1 MSVEDNRITIWG
13 AGTSRTFRPIWTAEE
28 IGLSYKHL
36 PIGPRTGETTTAEY
50 TNLNRKQKVPFMHDG
65 TIGLS
70 ESVAICRYLIGK
82 YGRDGSLY
90 IPNDAESQ
98 AKEDEWICYIYGE
111 LDETAL
117 YVMRR
122 HGDLKDIYGEAP
134 EAVASARAYAVRHL
148 KVVEEHLQ
156 DASHVMG
163 DQFGLADILL
173 TSCLDW
179 AEFYGI
185 ELFGSL
191 IAYRAEVA
199 ERPASQRA
207 FTTNFRQMLAAASG
221 GQQ

>member
-1 MSVEDNRITIWG
+1 MSNENDQITIWG

-28 IGLSYKHL
+28 LGLSYKHL

-82 YGRDGSLY
+82 HGRDAGFY
-90 IPNDAESQ
+90 IPGDAESL
-98 AKEDEWICYIYGE
+98 AKEDEWVCYIYGE
-111 LDETAL
+111 LDETTL

-122 HGDLKDIYGEAP
+122 HGDLKEIYGDAP
-134 EAVASARAYAVRHL
+134 EAVASAKAYAAKHL

-156 DASHVMG
+156 DSLYLMG

-185 ELFGSL
+185 ELVGSL
-191 IAYRAEVA
+191 IEYRAKIT
-199 ERPASQRA
+199 ERPAYQKA
-207 FTTNFRQMLAAASG
+207 FQTNFPQMLAAVSG
-221 GQQ
+221 GQ

>member
-1 MSVEDNRITIWG
+1 MSKQSDQITIWG

-28 IGLSYKHL
+28 LGVSYKHL

-70 ESVAICRYLIGK
+70 ESVAICRYMIGK
-82 YGRDGSLY
+82 YGAEAGLC
-90 IPNDAESQ
+90 IPGDAESL
-98 AKEDEWICYIYGE
+98 AKEDEWVCYIYGE

-122 HGDLKDIYGEAP
+122 HGDLKEIYGDAP
-134 EAVASARAYAVRHL
+134 AAVAAAKAYAARHL
-148 KVVEEHLQ
+148 KVVEEHLN
-156 DASHVMG
+156 DSSYVMG
-163 DQFGLADILL
+163 DRFGLADILL

-191 IAYRAEVA
+191 IGYRVNIR
-199 ERPASQRA
+199 ERPAYQRA
-207 FTTNFRQMLAAASG
+207 FQINFPQMLAAVNG
-221 GQQ
+221 GQE